1 MKRKCPR
8 CGSSDV
14 AEYLWGLPAFSEQLE
29 KDMAD
34 HKIIL
39 GGCCI
44 TGNDP
49 SAHCNTCGK
58 DFGRPPVVRRQ
69 KGQAE
74 DASREMF
81 PDAVTGIVFS
91 EGCYFGGTDVVEITT
106 GQSGHHSIYRHYP
119 DFDLDK
125 STPYSRN
132 ITSAQWKR
140 LMETLFYRLCIHEW
154 RKRYVDPYVCD
165 GTQWGLELKMTRGR
179 HYNIYGSNDFP
190 ALYKDLVRVFK
201 PYMKKAEE
209 G

>member
-34 HKIIL
+34 HKVIL

-49 SAHCNTCGK
+49 SAHCNACGK
-58 DFGRPPVVRRQ
+58 DFGKPPYLRRRR
-69 KGQAE
+69 GQA
-74 DASREMF
+74 
-81 PDAVTGIVFS
+81 PDAPRELYPDVLTGIVFS
-91 EGCYFGGTDVVEITT
+91 EGGYFGGHDVVEITT
-106 GQSGHHSIYRHYP
+106 DESGHHSLYNHYP
-119 DFDLDK
+119 EMSDFE
-125 STPYSRN
+125 TPYA
-132 ITSAQWKR
+132 TDLTKAQWKK
-140 LMETLFYRLCIHEW
+140 LMDALFYKLCIHEW
-154 RKRYVDPYVCD
+154 KQSYVDPMILD
-165 GTQWGLELKMTRGR
+165 GTQWGLELTLTKGR
-179 HYNIYGSNDFP
+179 HYNISGSNAFP

-201 PYMKKAEE
+201 PYMKKAKE